1 MSCVAPTAAALAAP
15 SAFGSVLREG
25 PYRRLW
31 FSGLCVNGARW
42 MDLVLLGWHAFQ
54 LTDSPFMVGLAAFAR
69 AAPLMVLARSPASS
83 PIVCTAGACAALAAV
98 FATGRAAS
106 GR

>member
-1 MSCVAPTAAALAAP
+1 
-15 SAFGSVLREG
+15 
-25 PYRRLW
+25 
-31 FSGLCVNGARW
+31 

-54 LTDSPFMVGLAAFAR
+54 LTDSPFMVGLAAFAG
-69 AAPLMVLARSPASS
+69 AAWLMLSTQALGLV
-83 PIVCTAGACAALAAV
+83 AGAALAAV